1 MERLTEKH
9 YKAGDGYWM
18 KCSEGCHLFFCEEC
32 ERFGEEVD
40 RLGQIEDI
48 LGDTYDL
55 DRLKEAIKLIDKAGD
70 K

>member
-9 YKAGDGYWM
+9 YKAEDGFFM
-18 KCSEGCHLFFCEEC
+18 KCSEGCHLFSCEEC
-32 ERFGEEVD
+32 EHFGVGVD

>member
-1 MERLTEKH
+1 MERLTDIEVIGGKVHPVPKLELQSTSGFEKIV
-9 YKAGDGYWM
+9 
-18 KCSEGCHLFFCEEC
+18 
-32 ERFGEEVD
+32 R
-40 RLGQIEDI
+40 RLSDIEDI